1 MLNKFGRPFCLPD
14 FSKKNERRGLAMKK
28 EYVKAQVEE
37 IAVSAAMGYLF
48 EEYIEKFSKEVDPD
62 AEDVYELD

>member
-1 MLNKFGRPFCLPD
+1 
-14 FSKKNERRGLAMKK
+14 MKK

-48 EEYIEKFSKEVDPD
+48 EEYIEKFSEEVDPD